1 MNNEVKDKILGIEIE
16 DDIELDVE
24 DKEYNSEIEESKDEY
39 MKISFKL
46 IIRRKGKNNAEK
58 WEIIYQIMSI

>member
-46 IIRRKGKNNAEK
+46 IIRRK
-58 WEIIYQIMSI
+58 